1 MPPMRS
7 DATLVYCTVSAAVLT
22 PNLLCFPSWPFA
34 LRGLQWPHEALYATH
49 KSDGVFHVLPTLLR
63 SAVTLEHV
71 IEEIEL
77 KGPNIIKCMAI
88 NLSSSWLYDN
98 VLKNVFSIM
107 SDDAV
112 GRHRGIMTQEV
123 PQDQTYIS
131 LE

>member
-1 MPPMRS
+1 MAP
-7 DATLVYCTVSAAVLT
+7 
-22 PNLLCFPSWPFA
+22 
-34 LRGLQWPHEALYATH
+34 RGFIALYATH